1 MSLGYKY
8 YNVELFNGRMSICE
22 AFESVKDACEWLVG
36 NRYAKNMAA
45 AKAGL
50 YGVLRGKA
58 KRYKGFEVSVNLAV
72 DPLVIRMSEY
82 RAAMSIERETRYGK
96 WVSISSDYI
105 MITDRPAAEI
115 DWSSDEEIT
124 MHVVG
129 YDRIDGEDYYKN
141 YEDKRIVALIDT
153 LIRDL
158 KL

>member
-1 MSLGYKY
+1 MAIGYKY
-8 YNVELFNGRMSICE
+8 YNVELFNGRICE
-22 AFESVKDACEWLVG
+22 AFESVKDACEWLVK

-58 KRYKGFEVSVNLAV
+58 RHYKGFEVSVNLV
-72 DPLVIRMSEY
+72 EDPLVLRMSNY
-82 RAAMSIERETRYGK
+82 PDAISIELETNYGK

-105 MITDRPAAEI
+105 MITARPAAEI
-115 DWSSDEEIT
+115 DWNSDEEIA

>member
-8 YNVELFNGRMSICE
+8 YNVELFNGRICE
-22 AFESVKDACEWLVG
+22 AFESVKDACEWLVEK
-36 NRYAKNMAA
+36 RYAKNIVA

-50 YGVLRGKA
+50 YGALRGKA
-58 KRYKGFEVSVNLAV
+58 RYYKGFEVSVNLV
-72 DPLVIRMSEY
+72 EDPLVLRMSEY
-82 RAAMSIERETRYGK
+82 HDTLSIELETRYGK

-115 DWSSDEEIT
+115 DWTSDEEIAL
-124 MHVVG
+124 HVAG
-129 YDRIDGEDYYKN
+129 FDRIDGEDYYKN
-141 YEDKRIVALIDT
+141 YVDERIVALIDT